1 MQSKHVLVIDDSLT
15 VRKLVECH
23 LSQAGYRVSTAPD
36 ADRGVQMARSL
47 RPDLILLDHQLPGI
61 TGDRVCQSLLESPET
76 QMIPL
81 LVSSSERTR
90 IAPAYTPPEVFYNV
104 VEFLHKPYTTD
115 ALKSVVANALEK
127 GPAVVVAQKGGSA
140 MPEMDAP
147 PDALLQGMLSA
158 FPLRSALDFANNCK
172 VTAKLVVTPPNG
184 MTVAFALAGGRIQ
197 AVYSPHISPDSVAE
211 QLPEELADLSPLL
224 AITLSEQSDPQM
236 GGLVKLL
243 ERSLSDPRRLRSL
256 LRAQAAILT
265 GRALSP
271 DYASGTFAIEASD
284 GLPPM
289 FQAFP
294 LQSSLAALAVE
305 GVRRGKGIDPEA
317 DWSGA
322 IYARVTR
329 PGANLDRAGMT
340 PAEMKLHTLL
350 DGSASLG
357 TAAQQ
362 AGLPLPS
369 AAAVAAGLELAGLVE
384 RREPQ
389 GTGAATLVLED
400 DAEAVRVINQAL
412 GADGLGLQL
421 KVVKDRVSAQLL
433 LRRNKFDLV
442 LLDLDGP
449 DQEAFYRSAKQSAP
463 SARFVG
469 LISLQDEAQ
478 LERLDQMGLDAIA
491 TRPLS
496 EAELVPA
503 VKHVLGGGGSGN
515 GNGQAGGSSHQ
526 PLVAAGA

>member
-36 ADRGVQMARSL
+36 ADRGVQMAHSL

-61 TGDRVCQSLLESPET
+61 TGDRVCRTLLESPET

-158 FPLRSALDFANNCK
+158 FPLRAALDFVNNCK
-172 VTAKLVVTPPNG
+172 VAAKLVVTPANG
-184 MTVAFALAGGRIQ
+184 MTVAFALASGRIQ
-197 AVYSPHISPDSVAE
+197 AVYSPHINPDAVAAL
-211 QLPEELADLSPLL
+211 LPKELEDLSPLL

-256 LRAQAAILT
+256 LKAQAAILT
-265 GRALSP
+265 GWALSP
-271 DYASGTFAIEASD
+271 DYAHGTFAVEASD

-305 GVRRGKGIDPEA
+305 GVQRCRAIDPEA
-317 DWSGA
+317 DWAGA
-322 IYARVTR
+322 VFARVTR

-350 DGSASLG
+350 DGNSGLA

-362 AGLPLPS
+362 VGLPLPA
-369 AAAVAAGLELAGLVE
+369 AAAVASGLELAGLVE

-389 GTGAATLVLED
+389 GNSASVLVLED
-400 DAEAVRVINQAL
+400 DAEAVRVINQTL
-412 GADGLGLQL
+412 GPDGLGLQL

-449 DQEAFYRSAKQSAP
+449 DQETFYRSAKQSAP
-463 SARFVG
+463 AARFVG
-469 LISLQDEAQ
+469 LISLQDESE

-491 TRPLS
+491 TRPLNES
-496 EAELVPA
+496 ELVPT
-503 VKHVLGGGGSGN
+503 VKHVLGNGTGN
-515 GNGQAGGSSHQ
+515 GTSHQ